1 MGDSRSFL
9 ALTAPDARESA
20 RLMAGNLPCSCFVLD
35 CGYER
40 SFQSMFTPYPP
51 PSPTMH
57 RWRGISGEWYWFS
70 IFRIDAVWDLEGIVY
85 ILARA
90 RGDGYFGALYVGQ
103 SAQGGERLTQHEKMP
118 DARRLGAT
126 HVHVHFV
133 ETRAA
138 RFAIETDLR
147 RQLRPVLNEQP
158 IPVSNLAGLAG
169 LGAPAP
175 AVPSRNYLAGIAA
188 EHTAGFGGSDIFGLD
203 MRSDFERALASLAR
217 PPKNCLNELNRPVAS
232 AAIGSQL

>member
-70 IFRIDAVWDLEGIVY
+70 IFRIDAVWDLEGLVY
-85 ILARA
+85 TPARA
-90 RGDGYFGALYVGQ
+90 RCDCSLGSFYRVQILPRG
-103 SAQGGERLTQHEKMP
+103 
-118 DARRLGAT
+118 RR
-126 HVHVHFV
+126 
-133 ETRAA
+133 
-138 RFAIETDLR
+138 
-147 RQLRPVLNEQP
+147 
-158 IPVSNLAGLAG
+158 
-169 LGAPAP
+169 
-175 AVPSRNYLAGIAA
+175 
-188 EHTAGFGGSDIFGLD
+188 
-203 MRSDFERALASLAR
+203 
-217 PPKNCLNELNRPVAS
+217 
-232 AAIGSQL
+232 